1 MRGGEGCKSM
11 IIPAQGNRDEKADNL
26 VLSEL
31 RKISHRLDRIE
42 RYLRLNESAEE
53 VDYFR

>member
-1 MRGGEGCKSM
+1 MRGGEGCKSI

-31 RKISHRLDRIE
+31 RKISYRLDRIE